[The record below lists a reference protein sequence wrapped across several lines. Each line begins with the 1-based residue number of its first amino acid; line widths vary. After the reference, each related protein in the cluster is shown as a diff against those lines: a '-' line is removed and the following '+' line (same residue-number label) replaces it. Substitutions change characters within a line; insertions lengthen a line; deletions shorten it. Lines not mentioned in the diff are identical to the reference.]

1 MLFIIKLKHVKKF
14 SLEHDHLINIL
25 LKKVKEKIRYVCL
38 DLTDYYHTL
47 KGKKKKG
54 LKRKF
59 KSLCLYFVN
68 SSQHNSPWLILSSF

>member
-47 KGKKKKG
+47 KGKKKK
-54 LKRKF
+54 KA
-59 KSLCLYFVN
+59 
-68 SSQHNSPWLILSSF
+68 

>member
-1 MLFIIKLKHVKKF
+1 MKKF

-47 KGKKKKG
+47 KEKKK
-54 LKRKF
+54 LKKKILKPLF
-59 KSLCLYFVN
+59 YTLSIVLNIISLG
-68 SSQHNSPWLILSSF
+68 SFGFFLASASH

>member
-47 KGKKKKG
+47 KGKKKKR
-54 LKRKF
+54 LKK
-59 KSLCLYFVN
+59 K
-68 SSQHNSPWLILSSF
+68 I